1 MATDTPPAE
10 QHNKRS
16 LAKHR
21 HFLLDSH
28 HRPAGEVYDHHI
40 NDFYPVSD
48 VGPDQVQEFSA
59 AAHATE
65 PATASAEASQ
75 VAQRILFGKP
85 IPERF
90 ATSER
95 LDNVR
100 ALAILSSDALSS
112 VAYGT
117 EAALS
122 VLIAAGVATFTY
134 NLWIG
139 LAIAALML
147 IVGNSYRQTLFA
159 YPRGGGSYTVA
170 SQNLNQ
176 LAGLV
181 AAGALLIDYLLTVAV
196 SVAAGIDAIASA
208 IPALQPHI
216 VQLDVIAIVLIVG
229 INLRGVREAGTV
241 FAIPTYF
248 FLISFGA
255 MIVMGLIR
263 ALTTGGL
270 LHAVPAHAPVGTP
283 MGQSLSVMLILTA
296 FASGC
301 SAMTG
306 VEAISNSVPAFK
318 GQDLAKQSHNAAR
331 TLMTMILLLVA
342 LFLGTTYLAW
352 RTGAVPYPNGAP
364 TVTSQIAQFAF
375 GTSWLFYI
383 VQIATLLIL
392 IFAANTS
399 FAGFPRLAA
408 ILARDQFLPPFFMF
422 RGERLAF
429 NTGILTL
436 GALSIIV
443 LVAFKGNV
451 ADLINLYALGVFTA
465 FTLSQTGM
473 VRHWQRKTNV
483 SHKAWRMAANGVGAV
498 VTGIVTVVIAVAK
511 FDRGA
516 WVVLILVPLL
526 VLAFLGL
533 RHYYA
538 RSRTYHFPP
547 PATKMDLAIVPV
559 ITLRDLAEVVR
570 YAQTVAPKVIAVR
583 IVSDAT
589 EAESFRRKW
598 NQTIGSLV
606 KEQHWP
612 VQLNIVEEPYR
623 MVILPLARFVEWHA
637 AHIPPERIALLLPR
651 QEDPQWWE
659 WPLHRRIARRVRA
672 VLVREKDS
680 LPINILDLPYTLKNP
695 RRNSSTPQPASTPQ
709 SADGA

>member
-1 MATDTPPAE
+1 MTTDTPPAE
-10 QHNKRS
+10 HHNKPS

-21 HFLLDSH
+21 HFLLDPDH
-28 HRPAGEVYDHHI
+28 QLAGEVHQHHI
-40 NDFYPVSD
+40 NDFYPLTD
-48 VGPDQVQEFSA
+48 VGPDKVQEFA
-59 AAHATE
+59 ADEHATE
-65 PATASAEASQ
+65 PSTAPAEAGQ

-90 ATSER
+90 AASER

-122 VLIAAGVATFTY
+122 VLIAAGVATFTF

-248 FLISFGA
+248 FLVSFGL
-255 MIVMGLIR
+255 MIVVGLIR

-306 VEAISNSVPAFK
+306 VEAISNSVPVFK

-331 TLMTMILLLVA
+331 TLMTMILLLVT

-364 TVTSQIAQFAF
+364 TVTSQIAQYAF

-383 VQIATLLIL
+383 VQVATLLIL

-422 RGERLAF
+422 RGERLAY
-429 NTGILTL
+429 NTGIFTL
-436 GALSIIV
+436 GGLSIIV

-473 VRHWQRKTNV
+473 VIHWKRKANIT
-483 SHKAWRMAANGVGAV
+483 HKAWRMAANGVGAV
-498 VTGIVTVVIAVAK
+498 VTGVVTIVIAVAK

-526 VLAFLGL
+526 VLFFTNL
-533 RHYYA
+533 RRYYA
-538 RSRTYHFPP
+538 RPRTFHFTP

-559 ITLRDLAEVVR
+559 IMLRDQAEVLQH
-570 YAQTVAPKVIAVR
+570 AQKVAPKVLAVR
-583 IVSDAT
+583 IVSDQA

-598 NQTIGSLV
+598 NQTIGKLITQ
-606 KEQHWP
+606 QHWP
-612 VQLNIVEEPYR
+612 VQLDIVEEPYR
-623 MVILPLARFVEWHA
+623 TVVLPLARFVEWHA
-637 AHIPPERIALLLPR
+637 AHIPPERIAVLLPR
-651 QEDPQWWE
+651 QENPRWWE
-659 WPLHRRIARRVRA
+659 WPLHRRIARRIRA
-672 VLVREKDS
+672 VLQREKDT
-680 LPINILDLPYTLKNP
+680 LPINILDLPYTLNK
-695 RRNSSTPQPASTPQ
+695 RGRATDLAQPT
-709 SADGA
+709 ADAE

>member
-1 MATDTPPAE
+1 MTTEMPHAE
-10 QHNKRS
+10 EHKPIS

-21 HFLLDSH
+21 HFLVDPKH
-28 HRPAGEVYDHHI
+28 VPAGEVHQHHM
-40 NDFYPVSD
+40 NDFYPLTEL
-48 VGPDQVQEFSA
+48 GPDKVQEIRA
-59 AAHATE
+59 DEHAIE
-65 PATASAEASQ
+65 PTTPTAEAQQ

-90 ATSER
+90 AANER

-122 VLIAAGVATFTY
+122 VLIAAGVATFTF

-147 IVGNSYRQTLFA
+147 IVGNSYRQTIFA

-216 VQLDVIAIVLIVG
+216 VQLDVAAIVLIVG

-241 FAIPTYF
+241 FAFPTYF
-248 FLISFGA
+248 FLASFGL
-255 MIVMGLIR
+255 MIVVGLIR
-263 ALTTGGL
+263 AITSGGL
-270 LHAVPAHAPVGTP
+270 VHHVQAVAPPGTA
-283 MGQSLSVMLILTA
+283 MGQTLSVMLILTA

-318 GQDLAKQSHNAAR
+318 GRDLAGQSRNAAR
-331 TLMTMILLLVA
+331 TLVTMILILVA

-352 RTGAVPYPNGAP
+352 RTGAAPYPNGAP

-392 IFAANTS
+392 VFAANTS

-408 ILARDQFLPPFFMF
+408 ILARDQFLPPFFTY
-422 RGERLAF
+422 RGERLAY

-451 ADLINLYALGVFTA
+451 SDLINLYALGVFTA

-473 VRHWQRKTNV
+473 VLHWKRMRNI
-483 SHKAWRMAANGVGAV
+483 SHKTGRMIANGVGAV
-498 VTGIVTVVIAVAK
+498 VTGIVTLVIAIAK

-526 VLAFLGL
+526 VLMFIGL
-533 RHYYA
+533 RRYYA
-538 RSRTYHFPP
+538 RTRTYHFTP
-547 PATKMDLAIVPV
+547 PATKFDLAIVPV
-559 ITLRDLAEVVR
+559 IVLHDQRKVLQ
-570 YAQTVAPKVIAVR
+570 YAQQVAPKVIAVR
-583 IVSDAT
+583 IVAD
-589 EAESFRRKW
+589 EAEAQSFHRKW
-598 NQTIGSLV
+598 NQTVGSLIQQ
-606 KEQHWP
+606 QHWP
-612 VQLNIVEEPYR
+612 VQLDIVEEPYR
-623 MVILPLARFVEWHA
+623 TIVRPLARFVEWHA
-637 AHIPPERIALLLPR
+637 AHIPPERIALILPR
-651 QEDPQWWE
+651 QADPQWWE

-672 VLVREKDS
+672 LLLHEKNN
-680 LPINILDLPYTLKNP
+680 LPISIIDLPY
-695 RRNSSTPQPASTPQ
+695 STTKPGSFTHVTPPTTN
-709 SADGA
+709 A